1 MMRSEVA
8 RSEYEK
14 KVFDEIV
21 RAKIK
26 DMLDIYEGVNLSSL
40 SRATGLPVSTL
51 SRVLSGDRK
60 MTTFV
65 IYKVCTALNVPLSTF
80 FVDIDERMEACL
92 LGTER

>member
-1 MMRSEVA
+1 MRSEVA

-26 DMLDIYEGVNLSSL
+26 DMLDLYEGISLSSL

-65 IYKVCTALNVPLSTF
+65 IYKVCAALNVPLSTF
-80 FVDIDERMEACL
+80 FMDIDERMNACL
-92 LGTER
+92 IGKK